1 SPGRRGPCCARAGP
15 SFASSATSRG
25 RSSSASAP
33 LQPPPAG
40 RSRACPQRR
49 PDARPLRPEAGFA
62 GREARGALRVG
73 SGKEGA
79 RGGTMGSPTSLPA
92 AVDRDGKLEGQLVAR
107 GDLGLEALDQRNRTG
122 GRGEQPSL
130 DLLRRVEDDQLLLER
145 PREAAAAQ
153 VPAVELLQEA
163 ARAALA
169 QLADGLA
176 DEEDEL
182 GDDLLA

>member
-1 SPGRRGPCCARAGP
+1 VTSSGHSSPGRRGPCCARAGP

-40 RSRACPQRR
+40 RSRACPPAQ
-49 PDARPLRPEAGFA
+49 ARCETVEAGGRLCRPGGQGRVA
-62 GREARGALRVG
+62 GRIREGGAP
-73 SGKEGA
+73 
-79 RGGTMGSPTSLPA
+79 GGTMGSPTSLPA

-145 PREAAAAQ
+145 PR
-153 VPAVELLQEA
+153 
-163 ARAALA
+163 ARY
-169 QLADGLA
+169 QP
-176 DEEDEL
+176 
-182 GDDLLA
+182 

>member
-1 SPGRRGPCCARAGP
+1 
-15 SFASSATSRG
+15 
-25 RSSSASAP
+25 
-33 LQPPPAG
+33 
-40 RSRACPQRR
+40 
-49 PDARPLRPEAGFA
+49 
-62 GREARGALRVG
+62 
-73 SGKEGA
+73 
-79 RGGTMGSPTSLPA
+79 
-92 AVDRDGKLEGQLVAR
+92 
-107 GDLGLEALDQRNRTG
+107 RTG

-182 GDDLLA
+182 GDDLLARRLAPATVDDLLEHPRVALCGTADHHGGCPRRRQHGLRLGTGHDV